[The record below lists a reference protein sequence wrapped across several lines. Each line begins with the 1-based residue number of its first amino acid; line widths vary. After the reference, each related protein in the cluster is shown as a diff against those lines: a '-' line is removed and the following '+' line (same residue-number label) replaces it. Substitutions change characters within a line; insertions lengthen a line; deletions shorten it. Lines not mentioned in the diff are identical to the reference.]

1 MTAPDFAFY
10 TDIYLGRTVPQADF
24 DAYVLRGT
32 EILAA
37 DTAAQ
42 TSSITAPQLLID
54 AQKCVCA
61 IAEILYTESISG
73 GALKRE
79 SVGSWSRNYFEGASL
94 RRKIRN
100 AEEVYLGLSGLL
112 YRGRCRA
119 CSSTL

>member
-1 MTAPDFAFY
+1 MTAPDYVFY
-10 TDIYLGRTVPQADF
+10 TDTYLGSTIPQTDF
-24 DAYVLRGT
+24 GTFALRGA
-32 EILAA
+32 EILTA
-37 DTAAQ
+37 DICKTFVFDEK
-42 TSSITAPQLLID
+42 ILID